1 MTPDPD
7 FHHIVS
13 LFTYRYVTRY
23 IYCNVEGSLDYFFI
37 SNNTYY
43 LVPPTIHRDV
53 GRSENPGFV
62 TDNLCAKQGNSSI
75 LEFKNRGL

>member
-62 TDNLCAKQGNSSI
+62 TDNL
-75 LEFKNRGL
+75 LMY